1 MRDIKNNLDGVS
13 SIDPASVTVTTNGSG
28 VDLRDF
34 DGAMVVFQAGTAD
47 TGNGDETYTP
57 DVEESDDN
65 SVYSA
70 VAASDL
76 EGALV
81 NMTANSVQRV
91 GYKGAKRY
99 IRAVLTLGGTTP
111 SINTSALVIR
121 GLPHLTPVA

>member
-13 SIDPASVTVTTNGSG
+13 SIDPASTTATTNGSG
-28 VDLRDF
+28 VDLRDY
-34 DGAMVVFQAGTAD
+34 DGAMMMFQAGTAD

-57 DVEESDDN
+57 GVEESDDN
-65 SVYSA
+65 SSYSA

-76 EGALV
+76 EGALA
-81 NMTANSVQRV
+81 NMTANSVQRI

-111 SINTSALVIR
+111 SINASAVVVR
-121 GLPHLTPVA
+121 GLPHRSPSA

>member
-57 DVEESDDN
+57 GVEESDDN
-65 SVYSA
+65 SSYSA
-70 VAASDL
+70 VAPSDL
-76 EGALV
+76 EGAPV
-81 NMTANSVQRV
+81 NMTANSVQRI

-111 SINTSALVIR
+111 SINISALVIR
-121 GLPHLTPVA
+121 GLPHRSPL

>member
-13 SIDPASVTVTTNGSG
+13 SIDPASITVTTNGSG

-34 DGAMVVFQAGTAD
+34 DGAMVVFQAGAAD
-47 TGNGDETYTP
+47 TGSGNETYTP
-57 DVEESDDN
+57 SMEESDDN
-65 SVYSA
+65 SSFSA
-70 VAASDL
+70 VAVSDL

-99 IRAVLTLGGTTP
+99 VRAVLTLGGTTP
-111 SINTSALVIR
+111 SIDASALVVR
-121 GLPHLTPVA
+121 GLPHQSPVA

>member
-1 MRDIKNNLDGVS
+1 MRDIKNNLDAVG
-13 SIDPASVTVTTNGSG
+13 SIDPASITASTNGSG

-47 TGNGDETYTP
+47 TGSGNETYTP
-57 DVEESDDN
+57 SLEESDDN

-99 IRAVLTLGGTTP
+99 VRAVMTLGGTTP
-111 SINTSALVIR
+111 SLDASALVVR
-121 GLPHLTPVA
+121 GLPHFSPL

>member
-1 MRDIKNNLDGVS
+1 MRDMKNNLDAVG
-13 SIDPASVTVTTNGSG
+13 SIDPASITASTNGSG

-34 DGAMVVFQAGTAD
+34 DGVMVVFQAGTAD
-47 TGNGDETYTP
+47 TGNADETYTP
-57 DVEESDDN
+57 SVEESDDN

-99 IRAVLTLGGTTP
+99 IRAVLILGGTTP
-111 SINTSALVIR
+111 SIDASALVVR
-121 GLPHLTPVA
+121 GLPHLSPAA

>member
-1 MRDIKNNLDGVS
+1 MRDIKNNLDAVG
-13 SIDPASVTVTTNGSG
+13 SIDPASITASTNGSG

-47 TGNGDETYTP
+47 TGSGNETYTP
-57 DVEESDDN
+57 SLEESDDN
-65 SVYSA
+65 SVYTA

-76 EGALV
+76 EGALG

-99 IRAVLTLGGTTP
+99 VRAVLTLGGTTP
-111 SINTSALVIR
+111 SIDASALVVR
-121 GLPHLTPVA
+121 GLPHHAPAL

>member
-1 MRDIKNNLDGVS
+1 MRDIKNNLDAVG
-13 SIDPASVTVTTNGSG
+13 SIDPASITASTNGSG

-47 TGNGDETYTP
+47 TGSGNETYTP
-57 DVEESDDN
+57 SLEESDDN

-76 EGALV
+76 EGAMV

-99 IRAVLTLGGTTP
+99 VRAVLTLGGTTP
-111 SINTSALVIR
+111 SIDASALVVR
-121 GLPHLTPVA
+121 GLPHHAPAL

>member
-13 SIDPASVTVTTNGSG
+13 SIDPASVTANTNGSG
-28 VDLRDF
+28 VDLRDH

-47 TGNGDETYTP
+47 TGNGDETYVP
-57 DVEESDDN
+57 SVEESDDN
-65 SVYSA
+65 SSFSA

-81 NMTANSVQRV
+81 NMTANSVQRA

-99 IRAVLTLGGTTP
+99 VRAVLTLGGTTP
-111 SINTSALVIR
+111 SINASVLVVR
-121 GLPHLTPVA
+121 GLPHLAPAA

>member
-1 MRDIKNNLDGVS
+1 MRDIKNNLDAVG
-13 SIDPASVTVTTNGSG
+13 SIDPASITASTNGSG

-34 DGAMVVFQAGTAD
+34 DGVMVVFQAGTAD
-47 TGNGDETYTP
+47 TGNADETYTP
-57 DVEESDDN
+57 SVEESDDN

-99 IRAVLTLGGTTP
+99 IRAVLILGGTTP
-111 SINTSALVIR
+111 SIDASALVVR
-121 GLPHLTPVA
+121 GLPHLSPAA

>member
-1 MRDIKNNLDGVS
+1 MRDIKNNLDAVG
-13 SIDPASVTVTTNGSG
+13 SIDPASITASTNGSG

-47 TGNGDETYTP
+47 TGSGNETYTP
-57 DVEESDDN
+57 SLEESDDN
-65 SVYSA
+65 SVYTA

-76 EGALV
+76 EGALG

-99 IRAVLTLGGTTP
+99 VRAVLTLGGTTP
-111 SINTSALVIR
+111 SIDASALVVR
-121 GLPHLTPVA
+121 GLPHHTPL